1 MFCQATNIHCY
12 LSIQMKI
19 FLSLIFSTFLFQTP
33 QNQRVDSLNTLLSDA
48 SGQEEI
54 YLLNELFKEYRTND
68 PVKALSYAEQALA
81 LAQYL
86 GDKSG
91 ESASLNNIGVIY
103 RHTGDLDK
111 ALTNYM
117 ASQHI
122 QEENKFEDAL
132 AYTYSNI
139 GTIYSLKRESRK
151 ALEYFLKANTLFEN
165 IGHHLR
171 IIGTLNNIGNAYM
184 DMGDY
189 DNALSYYLKSL
200 YEYEQLEDKSQ
211 AFVPLTNIGNL
222 FFNKGDMDN
231 ALDYYNRSLVLEQAA
246 NNLSGQATALH
257 SFGAVFKKLE
267 DYENAISFYERAL
280 GFAQEA
286 QDNVLLEVIYESLS
300 ETYFTKGDH
309 FLAYSFLQLHN
320 VVKDSL
326 FNEESNR
333 RIAELEGIYQFE
345 QQQKEILHLQ
355 TDSDLQQLRIKH
367 GNYIIV
373 GIVAILIIVAVLTF
387 FIIKENKEI
396 KRTKKLLEVK
406 NVEITDQ
413 KMVIEEK
420 NFNIT
425 ESINYAKRVQQSIL
439 NFTVSTKKKEQSF
452 ILFKPKDIVSGD
464 FFWYTDKKDIDV
476 FVTADCTGHGVAGAF
491 MTVIGVSLL
500 NQIVNQDNITDP
512 KTILKIL
519 DSNIKEALTQDQ
531 TSSSTHSID
540 LAVCVINQTKNEVIY
555 SGANRPL
562 YYFNKNQFNEI
573 KGTKSSIGDS
583 LRDEKDFE
591 NHVISFQKG
600 DTFYMTSDGYA
611 DQFGGEKGKKF
622 MTKRFK
628 QLLQEVQALPLDQQ
642 KEQLKN
648 EIEAW
653 MKDTEQTDDIIV
665 TGFQV

>member
-1 MFCQATNIHCY
+1 
-12 LSIQMKI
+12 MKI
-19 FLSLIFSTFLFQTP
+19 YLAVILSFFLFQTP
-33 QNQRVDSLNTLLSDA
+33 QNQRVDSLNQLLNEA
-48 SGQEEI
+48 SGTEEV

-81 LAQYL
+81 LAQYS
-86 GDKSG
+86 GDQSG
-91 ESASLNNIGVIY
+91 ESASLNNIGVVY

-117 ASQHI
+117 ASLKI

-139 GTIYSLKRESRK
+139 GTIYSLKGEPNK
-151 ALEYFLKANTLFEN
+151 ALEYFLKANAQFES
-165 IGHHLR
+165 IEHHLR
-171 IIGTLNNIGNAYM
+171 TIGTLNNIGNVYTEL
-184 DMGDY
+184 GDY
-189 DNALSYYLKSL
+189 DNALAYYLKSL
-200 YEYEQLEDKSQ
+200 SKYEQLDDKSG

-222 FFNKGDMDN
+222 YFNKGDMDN

-257 SFGAVFKKLE
+257 SFGSVFKQLG
-267 DYENAISFYERAL
+267 DFENAISFYEQAL
-280 GFAQEA
+280 GFAQDA
-286 QDNVLLEVIYESLS
+286 NDNILLKTIYESLS
-300 ETYFTKGDH
+300 ETYFSKGDH

-333 RIAELEGIYQFE
+333 RIAELEGTYQFE
-345 QQQKEILHLQ
+345 QQQKEILLLQ
-355 TDSDLQQLRIKH
+355 TGSDLQQLRIKH
-367 GNYIIV
+367 DNYIIA
-373 GIVAILIIVAVLTF
+373 GIAIILLIVAVLTF

-396 KRTKKLLEVK
+396 KRTKKLLEKK
-406 NVEITDQ
+406 NEEITDQ
-413 KMVIEEK
+413 KMIIEEK
-420 NFNIT
+420 NSNIT

-439 NFTVSTKKKEQSF
+439 NFAVTSEKKEQSF

-464 FFWYTDKKDIDV
+464 FFWYDDKGNLDI

-500 NQIVNQDNITDP
+500 NQIVNQDRITDP
-512 KTILKIL
+512 KTILKVL
-519 DSNIKEALTQDQ
+519 DHKIKEALTQKE

-540 LAVCVINQTKNEVIY
+540 LAICVINQEKKEVTY

-562 YYFNKNQFNEI
+562 YYFSNKEFYEI

-591 NHVISFQKG
+591 DHVINFKKG
-600 DTFYMTSDGYA
+600 DTFYMSSDGYA
-611 DQFGGEKGKKF
+611 DQFGGEKGKKY

-628 QLLQEVQALPLDQQ
+628 QLLQDIQELPLKGQ
-642 KEQLKN
+642 KDRLKL
-648 EIEAW
+648 EIEEW
-653 MKDTEQTDDIIV
+653 MKNTEQTDDIIV

>member
-1 MFCQATNIHCY
+1 
-12 LSIQMKI
+12 MKI
-19 FLSLIFSTFLFQTP
+19 LFSVILSVFFYQTP
-33 QNQRVDSLNTLLSDA
+33 QNQRVDSLNNLLNNA
-48 SGQEEI
+48 SGKEEI
-54 YLLNELFKEYRTND
+54 YILNELFKEYRTND
-68 PVKALSYAEQALA
+68 PAKALSYTEQALV
-81 LAQYL
+81 LAQYI

-111 ALTNYM
+111 ALTNYI
-117 ASQHI
+117 ASLHI

-139 GTIYSLKRESRK
+139 GTIYSLKGEPEK
-151 ALEYFLKANTLFEN
+151 ALEYFMKANTQFES

-171 IIGTLNNIGNAYM
+171 IIGTLNNIGNVYT

-200 YEYEQLEDKSQ
+200 YEYEKLEDKSE

-257 SFGAVFKKLE
+257 SFGSVFKKLG
-267 DYENAISFYERAL
+267 DYDNAISFYEQAL

-286 QDNVLLEVIYESLS
+286 GDNILLEIIYESLS
-300 ETYFTKGDH
+300 ETYFSKGDH

-333 RIAELEGIYQFE
+333 RIAELEGAYQFE

-355 TDSDLQQLRIKH
+355 TDSDLQQLRIEH
-367 GNYIIV
+367 GNYISI
-373 GIVAILIIVAVLTF
+373 GIAVILFVVAILTF

-396 KRTKKLLEVK
+396 KRTKKLLENK
-406 NVEITDQ
+406 NAEITDQ
-413 KMVIEEK
+413 KMIIEEK

-425 ESINYAKRVQQSIL
+425 ESINYAKQVQKSIL
-439 NFTVSTKKKEQSF
+439 SFEVPQDKLDKSF

-464 FFWYTDKKDIDV
+464 FFWYVNKGELDV

-491 MTVIGVSLL
+491 MTVLGVSLL

-512 KTILKIL
+512 KTILKVL
-519 DSNIKEALTQDQ
+519 DSNIKTALTQEE
-531 TSSSTHSID
+531 TSSNSHSID
-540 LAVCVINQTKNEVIY
+540 LAICVISKARNEVTY

-562 YYFNKNQFNEI
+562 YYFSKNQFHEI

-583 LRDEKDFE
+583 LRNNEDFE
-591 NHVISFQKG
+591 EHVIAFEKG

-611 DQFGGEKGKKF
+611 DQFGGDKEKKY

-628 QLLQEVQALPLDQQ
+628 LLLQEIQGLSLDKQ
-642 KEQLKN
+642 KEKLKI
-648 EIEAW
+648 EIENW

>member
-1 MFCQATNIHCY
+1 
-12 LSIQMKI
+12 MKI
-19 FLSLIFSTFLFQTP
+19 LLSVILSTFLFQSP
-33 QNQRVDSLNTLLSDA
+33 QNQRVDSLNHLLSDA
-48 SGQEEI
+48 TGKQEV
-54 YLLNELFKEYRTND
+54 YFLNELFKEYRTNN
-68 PVKALSYAEQALA
+68 PVKALAYAEQALV
-81 LAQYL
+81 LAQYI

-91 ESASLNNIGVIY
+91 ESSSLNNVGVIY

-111 ALTNYM
+111 ALTNYI
-117 ASQHI
+117 ASLHI

-139 GTIYSLKRESRK
+139 GTIYSLKGEPKK
-151 ALEYFLKANTLFEN
+151 ALDYFMKANKQFDS

-171 IIGTLNNIGNAYM
+171 IIGTLNNIGNVYS
-184 DMGDY
+184 DLGDY

-200 YEYEQLEDKSQ
+200 YEYEQLEDKSD

-222 FFNKGDMDN
+222 FFKKGDMDK
-231 ALDYYNRSLVLEQAA
+231 ALDYFNRSLVLEQAA

-257 SFGAVFKKLE
+257 SFGAVFKKLG
-267 DYENAISFYERAL
+267 DHENAISFFERAL
-280 GFAQEA
+280 EMAQEA
-286 QDNVLLEVIYESLS
+286 QDNILLEIIYESLA
-300 ETYFTKGDH
+300 ETYFIKGDH

-326 FNEESNR
+326 FSEESNR
-333 RIAELEGIYQFE
+333 RIAELEGTYQFE

-355 TDSDLQQLRIKH
+355 TDSDFQQLRIKH
-367 GNYIIV
+367 DNYIIA
-373 GIVAILIIVAVLTF
+373 GIGVILLIVTVLTL

-396 KRTKKLLEVK
+396 KRTKILLENK
-406 NVEITDQ
+406 NEEITSQ
-413 KMVIEEK
+413 KIIIEEK

-439 NFTVSTKKKEQSF
+439 NFSVSSEKREQSF

-464 FFWYTDKKDIDV
+464 FFWYAEKDEVDI

-512 KTILKIL
+512 KTILHKLDLKIK
-519 DSNIKEALTQDQ
+519 DALTQQQ

-540 LAVCVINQTKNEVIY
+540 LAICVIDQNKKEVTY

-562 YYFNKNQFNEI
+562 YHFSNSEFNEI

-583 LRDEKDFE
+583 LRDEKAFE
-591 NHVISFQKG
+591 DHVIPYEKG
-600 DTFYMTSDGYA
+600 DTFYMSSDGYA
-611 DQFGGEKGKKF
+611 DQFGGDRGKKY

-628 QLLQEVQALPLDQQ
+628 NLLQEIQSLSLEEQ
-642 KEQLKN
+642 KVRLKT
-648 EIEAW
+648 EIETW
-653 MKDTEQTDDIIV
+653 MKNTEQTDDIII